1 MSQFSPQDPFDKT
14 AYLDSDH
21 MIWGMRSNTFNMLM
35 HLSQLLNFLPSV
47 GIIIPI
53 VMWALNK
60 DGNPTVDAHGKVII
74 NWMLSLLVYGIVC
87 FLLTFV
93 LIGALGFMVLAALG
107 IIFPIIGAVKANNG
121 ELWPYPLSINFIK

>member
-1 MSQFSPQDPFDKT
+1 MSQFQPQDPQDKSV
-14 AYLDSDH
+14 YLGDDA
-21 MIWGMRSNTFNMLM
+21 MIWGMRSNTFNLLM
-35 HLSQLLNFLPSV
+35 HLSQLLNFIPSA
-47 GIIIPI
+47 GIIVPI

-60 DGNPTVDAHGKVII
+60 DNSPAVDAHGKVII
-74 NWMLSLLVYGIVC
+74 NWILSLLVYGVIC
-87 FLLTFV
+87 FILTFV